1 MKKTKY
7 YYVSYYQQYE
17 VGDEAYLTRREILNF
32 YDQTGVKLHVEIKDQ
47 REIGYTWEFVEDDK
61 LPQFFQFVGSEEV
74 EIKPKITKLPME
86 NRYKNG
92 YNWKAHKKAMN
103 PRLREAKKKTLEE
116 EKKKNDLL
124 WVDYKNTK
132 QARLNKKKKRKGKD
146 ENEQT

>member
-7 YYVSYYQQYE
+7 IYKHQIYHDAYH
-17 VGDEAYLTRREILNF
+17 VGRNEMPDFFQKSGI
-32 YDQTGVKLHVEIKDQ
+32 KLHVDTKNDYY
-47 REIGYTWEFVEDDK
+47 YTWEFAGDTCSW
-61 LPQFFQFVGSEEV
+61 FYFSHSEEV
-74 EIKPKITKLPME
+74 EIEPTVTKLPME

-146 ENEQT
+146 ENEQA